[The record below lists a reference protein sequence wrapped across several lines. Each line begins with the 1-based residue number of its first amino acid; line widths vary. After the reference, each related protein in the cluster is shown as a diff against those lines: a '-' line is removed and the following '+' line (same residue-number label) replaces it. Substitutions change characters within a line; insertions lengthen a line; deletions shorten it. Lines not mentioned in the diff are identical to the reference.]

1 MFVTDDVKFVGVK
14 DNKIDLFESQ
24 YPVPDGISYN
34 SFVIIDEK
42 VAVIDTVDIAFT
54 EEWLENV
61 RNALGHRRPNY
72 LVVGH
77 MEPDHSAN
85 ITSFMRVYPEAKI
98 VSTARSFAMMKNF
111 FGEDFIDR
119 QIVVGD
125 GSSLSLGNHTLHFIT
140 APMVHWPEVMVTYDS
155 FEKILFSLAFYIR
168 LIYNIH

>member
-34 SFVIIDEK
+34 SYVIIDEK

-54 EEWLENV
+54 EEWLGNV
-61 RNALGHRRPNY
+61 SDALGHRRPNY

-125 GSSLSLGNHTLHFIT
+125 GSSLSLGRHTLHFIT
-140 APMVHWPEVMVTYDS
+140 APMVHWPEVMVTYEIGRAS
-155 FEKILFSLAFYIR
+155 CRER
-168 LIYNIH
+168 V